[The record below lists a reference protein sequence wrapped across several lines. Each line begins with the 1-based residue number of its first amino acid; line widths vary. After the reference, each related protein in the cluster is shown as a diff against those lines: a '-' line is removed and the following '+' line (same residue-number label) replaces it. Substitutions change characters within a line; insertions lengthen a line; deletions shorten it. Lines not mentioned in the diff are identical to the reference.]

1 MERCAERLLWEKKA
15 WVFRRLRWCECSA
28 GASRFGTQEG
38 SNARQSLETWDIEK
52 VDSMMAGMDFT
63 IGGLYIN

>member
-15 WVFRRLRWCECSA
+15 ECSA

-38 SNARQSLETWDIEK
+38 SNARQSLETRDIEK
-52 VDSMMAGMDFT
+52 VDSMMADMGFT
-63 IGGLYIN
+63 IDGLHIN